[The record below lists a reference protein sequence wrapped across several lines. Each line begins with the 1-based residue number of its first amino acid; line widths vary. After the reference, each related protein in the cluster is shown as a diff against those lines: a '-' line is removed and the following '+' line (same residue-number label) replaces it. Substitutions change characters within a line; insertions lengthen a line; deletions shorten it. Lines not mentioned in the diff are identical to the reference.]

1 MERIREKWNSASG
14 ASILAALLLLLVC
27 MMVAASVLMAAASNA
42 GKLRSNRE
50 EHQKYL
56 TLSSALRLVCGE
68 LEAGSY
74 TGQYSYAIEDVKK
87 TVETTD
93 EAGNVTTGLVHDY
106 YIHTYAQADGIYTCG
121 LNNSSESSDE
131 SSDVLPLR
139 DRLDFLFGE
148 KLAAG
153 AGVARNPDDRY
164 VFEARTLNYN
174 FPIRFTLTVKADG
187 FEEVTVSF
195 QLRKDGVITLTAA
208 LPADETGHV
217 YAMEAELTP
226 VDPLD
231 KVFVLKNV
239 EGDHKTAPVKWK
251 LNWIAK
257 KEAEQP

>member
-1 MERIREKWNSASG
+1 MKRVWKKWNSAQG

-68 LEAGSY
+68 IEGSSY
-74 TGQYSYAIEDVKK
+74 SGQYSYEKK
-87 TVETTD
+87 EVMKKVEKTD
-93 EAGNVTTGLVHDY
+93 GEGKVTTELVHDY
-106 YIHTYAQADGIYTCG
+106 YIHTYTQADGVYTCG
-121 LNNSSESSDE
+121 LNDLSSE
-131 SSDVLPLR
+131 VLPLR

-153 AGVARNPDDRY
+153 AGVVRNPDDQY
-164 VFEARTLNYN
+164 TFTKLPLSYN
-174 FPIRFTLTVKADG
+174 FPIRFTLTVKAEG
-187 FEEVTVSF
+187 FEDVTVAF
-195 QLRKDGVITLTAA
+195 QLRRDGVITLTAA
-208 LPADETGHV
+208 LPEDKTGHV

-226 VDPLD
+226 AKPLD
-231 KVFVLKNV
+231 EVFVLAGA
-239 EGDHKTAPVKWK
+239 EGENPTEEVKWQ

-257 KEAEQP
+257 KEADEP

>member
-1 MERIREKWNSASG
+1 MKRIHEKWNSARG
-14 ASILAALLLLLVC
+14 ASILTALLLLLVC

-68 LEAGSY
+68 IEASSY
-74 TGQYSYAIEDVKK
+74 VGRYSYDLEDVQR

-93 EAGNVTTGLVHDY
+93 GEGNITTGLVHDY
-106 YIHTYAQADGIYTCG
+106 YIHTYAQADGIYICG
-121 LNNSSESSDE
+121 LNDSPGASSDI
-131 SSDVLPLR
+131 LPLL

-153 AGVARNPDDRY
+153 AGVARNPDDRHI
-164 VFEARTLNYN
+164 FAERPIRFN

-187 FEEVTVSF
+187 FEDVTVTF
-195 QLRKDGVITLTAA
+195 QLRKDGVISLTAA
-208 LPADETGHV
+208 LPEDETGHIF
-217 YAMEAELTP
+217 AMEAELIP
-226 VDPLD
+226 VKPLD
-231 KVFVLKNV
+231 EVFLLRNT
-239 EGDHKTAPVKWK
+239 EPYQTEQVKWR

-257 KEAEQP
+257 KEAEEP

>member
-1 MERIREKWNSASG
+1 MKRIREKWNSAGG

-42 GKLRSNRE
+42 GKLRSNHE

-68 LEAGSY
+68 IEAGSY
-74 TGQYSYAIEDVKK
+74 TGQYSYAIEDVEK

-93 EAGNVTTGLVHDY
+93 EEGNITTGSVHDY
-106 YIHTYAQADGIYTCG
+106 YIHTYAQAEGIYTCG
-121 LNNSSESSDE
+121 LND

-164 VFEARTLNYN
+164 VFHALTLSFN

-187 FEEVTVSF
+187 FEDVTVSF

-208 LPADETGHV
+208 LPEDKTGHV
-217 YAMEAELTP
+217 YAMEAELIP
-226 VDPLD
+226 VKPLD
-231 KVFVLKNV
+231 EVFVLKNTA
-239 EGDHKTAPVKWK
+239 GDNQTAPVQWR

-257 KEAEQP
+257 KEAEEP

>member
-68 LEAGSY
+68 IEVSSY
-74 TGQYSYAIEDVKK
+74 TGQYSYAIKDVPK
-87 TVETTD
+87 TVERPDGTTD
-93 EAGNVTTGLVHDY
+93 EVHDY

-195 QLRKDGVITLTAA
+195 HLRKDGVITLTAA

-239 EGDHKTAPVKWK
+239 EGDHKTAPVKWR

-257 KEAEQP
+257 KEAEEP